1 MSTIDPKKIAFKG
14 TTNTDLQKHINTYFI
29 TLGGINPS
37 GLGYTSPTFYYFIEN
52 SGKIIRA
59 SRLPTGYT
67 EREPGDYFKDSLGGI
82 KNERK
87 FAFLGSK
94 VKSFINSF
102 VALVSGETDTVVD
115 EKVWRQAESAL
126 ASQIPALKGDLVAL
140 EDKVEE
146 AKEFLAKA
154 RLNNGNLINKR
165 ESYVE
170 GLLIAKN
177 AVTLAEENLADHKE
191 KIAFLE
197 SELKNLSEEEV
208 K

>member
-1 MSTIDPKKIAFKG
+1 MSKT
-14 TTNTDLQKHINTYFI
+14 
-29 TLGGINPS
+29 
-37 GLGYTSPTFYYFIEN
+37 
-52 SGKIIRA
+52 
-59 SRLPTGYT
+59 
-67 EREPGDYFKDSLGGI
+67 
-82 KNERK
+82 
-87 FAFLGSK
+87 K

-102 VALVSGETDTVVD
+102 VALVSGETDTVVA

-126 ASQIPALKGDLVAL
+126 ASQIPALKGDLVTL

-146 AKEFLAKA
+146 AKDKLAKA
-154 RLNNGNLINKR
+154 RLNHGNLISKR

-177 AVTLAEENLADHKE
+177 AVTIAEENLADHKE

-197 SELKNLSEEEV
+197 EELKNLSEEEEEV

>member
-1 MSTIDPKKIAFKG
+1 MSKT
-14 TTNTDLQKHINTYFI
+14 
-29 TLGGINPS
+29 
-37 GLGYTSPTFYYFIEN
+37 
-52 SGKIIRA
+52 
-59 SRLPTGYT
+59 
-67 EREPGDYFKDSLGGI
+67 
-82 KNERK
+82 
-87 FAFLGSK
+87 K

-102 VALVSGETDTVVD
+102 VTLVSGESDTVLA

-126 ASQIPALKGDLVAL
+126 ASQIPALKGDLVTL

-146 AKEFLAKA
+146 AKEVLAKA
-154 RLNNGNLINKR
+154 RLNNGTLINRR

-177 AVTLAEENLADHKE
+177 AVTIAEENLADHKE

-197 SELKNLSEEEV
+197 AELKNLSEEEEV

>member
-1 MSTIDPKKIAFKG
+1 MSKT
-14 TTNTDLQKHINTYFI
+14 
-29 TLGGINPS
+29 
-37 GLGYTSPTFYYFIEN
+37 
-52 SGKIIRA
+52 
-59 SRLPTGYT
+59 
-67 EREPGDYFKDSLGGI
+67 
-82 KNERK
+82 
-87 FAFLGSK
+87 K

-102 VALVSGETDTVVD
+102 VALVSGETDTVVA

-126 ASQIPALKGDLVAL
+126 ASQIPALKGDLVTL

-146 AKEFLAKA
+146 AKDKLAKA
-154 RLNNGNLINKR
+154 RLNNGNLISKR

-177 AVTLAEENLADHKE
+177 AVTNAEENLADHKE

-197 SELKNLSEEEV
+197 SELKNLSEEEEV

>member
-1 MSTIDPKKIAFKG
+1 MSKT
-14 TTNTDLQKHINTYFI
+14 
-29 TLGGINPS
+29 
-37 GLGYTSPTFYYFIEN
+37 
-52 SGKIIRA
+52 
-59 SRLPTGYT
+59 
-67 EREPGDYFKDSLGGI
+67 
-82 KNERK
+82 
-87 FAFLGSK
+87 K

-102 VALVSGETDTVVD
+102 VALVSGETDTVVA

-154 RLNNGNLINKR
+154 RLNHGKLIERR
-165 ESYVE
+165 EGYVE

-177 AVTLAEENLADHKE
+177 AVIIAEENLADHKE

-197 SELKNLSEEEV
+197 SELKNLSEEEEV

>member
-1 MSTIDPKKIAFKG
+1 MSKT
-14 TTNTDLQKHINTYFI
+14 
-29 TLGGINPS
+29 
-37 GLGYTSPTFYYFIEN
+37 
-52 SGKIIRA
+52 
-59 SRLPTGYT
+59 
-67 EREPGDYFKDSLGGI
+67 
-82 KNERK
+82 
-87 FAFLGSK
+87 K

-102 VALVSGETDTVVD
+102 VALVSGETDTVVA

-146 AKEFLAKA
+146 AKEVLAKA

-177 AVTLAEENLADHKE
+177 AVTIAEENLADHKE

-197 SELKNLSEEEV
+197 SELKNLSEEEEEV

>member
-1 MSTIDPKKIAFKG
+1 MSKT
-14 TTNTDLQKHINTYFI
+14 
-29 TLGGINPS
+29 
-37 GLGYTSPTFYYFIEN
+37 
-52 SGKIIRA
+52 
-59 SRLPTGYT
+59 
-67 EREPGDYFKDSLGGI
+67 
-82 KNERK
+82 
-87 FAFLGSK
+87 K

-102 VALVSGETDTVVD
+102 VALVSGETDTVVAEKVWRQA

-146 AKEFLAKA
+146 AKEVLAKA

-177 AVTLAEENLADHKE
+177 AVTIAEENLADHKE

-197 SELKNLSEEEV
+197 SELKNLSEEEEV

>member
-1 MSTIDPKKIAFKG
+1 MSKT
-14 TTNTDLQKHINTYFI
+14 
-29 TLGGINPS
+29 
-37 GLGYTSPTFYYFIEN
+37 
-52 SGKIIRA
+52 
-59 SRLPTGYT
+59 
-67 EREPGDYFKDSLGGI
+67 
-82 KNERK
+82 
-87 FAFLGSK
+87 K

-102 VALVSGETDTVVD
+102 VALVSGETDTVVA

-146 AKEFLAKA
+146 AKDKLAKA
-154 RLNNGNLINKR
+154 RLNHGNLISKR

-197 SELKNLSEEEV
+197 SELKNLSLEEEV

>member
-1 MSTIDPKKIAFKG
+1 MSKT
-14 TTNTDLQKHINTYFI
+14 
-29 TLGGINPS
+29 
-37 GLGYTSPTFYYFIEN
+37 
-52 SGKIIRA
+52 
-59 SRLPTGYT
+59 
-67 EREPGDYFKDSLGGI
+67 
-82 KNERK
+82 
-87 FAFLGSK
+87 K

-102 VALVSGETDTVVD
+102 VALVSGETDTVVA

-146 AKEFLAKA
+146 AKEVLAKA
-154 RLNNGNLINKR
+154 RLNHGNLISKR

-177 AVTLAEENLADHKE
+177 AVTIAEENLADHKE

-197 SELKNLSEEEV
+197 SELKNLSEEEEEV

>member
-1 MSTIDPKKIAFKG
+1 MSKT
-14 TTNTDLQKHINTYFI
+14 
-29 TLGGINPS
+29 
-37 GLGYTSPTFYYFIEN
+37 
-52 SGKIIRA
+52 
-59 SRLPTGYT
+59 
-67 EREPGDYFKDSLGGI
+67 
-82 KNERK
+82 
-87 FAFLGSK
+87 K

-102 VALVSGETDTVVD
+102 VALVSGETDTVVA

-126 ASQIPALKGDLVAL
+126 ASQIPALKGDLVTL

-146 AKEFLAKA
+146 AKDKLAKA
-154 RLNNGNLINKR
+154 RLNHGNLISKR

-177 AVTLAEENLADHKE
+177 AVTIAEENLADHKE

-197 SELKNLSEEEV
+197 SELKNLSAEEEEV

>member
-1 MSTIDPKKIAFKG
+1 MSKT
-14 TTNTDLQKHINTYFI
+14 
-29 TLGGINPS
+29 
-37 GLGYTSPTFYYFIEN
+37 
-52 SGKIIRA
+52 
-59 SRLPTGYT
+59 
-67 EREPGDYFKDSLGGI
+67 
-82 KNERK
+82 
-87 FAFLGSK
+87 K

-102 VALVSGETDTVVD
+102 VALVSGETDTVVA

-140 EDKVEE
+140 EDKVQE
-146 AKEFLAKA
+146 AKEILAKA
-154 RLNNGNLINKR
+154 RLNFGKLVEKR

-177 AVTLAEENLADHKE
+177 AVTIAEENLADHKE

-197 SELKNLSEEEV
+197 SELKNLSEEEEV